1 MKISAIL
8 LAAGESTRMGSPK
21 PLLDWFGMP
30 LVQSQIDSLLDAGVN
45 SVFVV
50 TGHRAYE
57 VREAIKGNRVQTVVN
72 PNYKEGKST
81 SVKAGLAALPDNI
94 DAIVLLAVDQPRP
107 SWLIK
112 QVLDAHMARKAVISC
127 PRYEGHGGHPLIFDV
142 GLMLELDR
150 ISEHS
155 HGVRAVMRNHSAEIN
170 WVETDSPV
178 ARLDMNTSDAYEAAR
193 DVYAANERPAHDEAD

>member
-1 MKISAIL
+1 
-8 LAAGESTRMGSPK
+8 MGSPK
-21 PLLDWFGMP
+21 PLLDWFGVP
-30 LVQSQIDSLLDAGVN
+30 LVQSQINSLLGAGVN

-57 VREAIKGNRVQTVVN
+57 VREAIAGAHVQTVVN
-72 PNYKEGKST
+72 PHYKGGKST

-107 SWLIK
+107 PWLIK
-112 QVLDAHMARKAVISC
+112 QILDAHTARKALISC

-150 ISEHS
+150 ISENS
-155 HGVRAVMRNHSAEIN
+155 QGVREVMRNHADEIN
-170 WVETDSPV
+170 WIEVDSPL
-178 ARLDMNTSDAYEAAR
+178 ARLDINTPDAYEAAR
-193 DVYAANERPAHDEAD
+193 EAYAAYDRLARDESQ